1 MLKPRDCRQRST
13 PMASIC
19 GPQLVFLGPPFAVL
33 GAWAFYLGVQAW
45 RRPNSRLVQS
55 QLVEGYPTR
64 EEADPISRFL
74 GLTRERAGPRNVTV
88 ARFLGPFNGSI
99 FVLVGCWMT
108 YTGLT
113 CGPTYPS
120 LVSAIRPLIGPLA
133 LRFHP
138 TMLVWVGLAVLISS
152 MSAWR
157 KSVTARI
164 VWLILGTIW
173 AVAAYEAAW
182 FHVGTMANRW
192 GVIAFG
198 LPIVVSAV
206 AAVWWLIRKAQ
217 KWIFKHPV

>member
-1 MLKPRDCRQRST
+1 MLRPRDCRQRST
-13 PMASIC
+13 PMGVVSAGS
-19 GPQLVFLGPPFAVL
+19 QLVFLGPPFAVL

-133 LRFHP
+133 FRFHP
-138 TMLVWVGLAVLISS
+138 AMLVWVGLAVLISS

-157 KSVTARI
+157 QNVTARI
-164 VWLILGTIW
+164 VWLIRCNLGSC
-173 AVAAYEAAW
+173 
-182 FHVGTMANRW
+182 
-192 GVIAFG
+192 G
-198 LPIVVSAV
+198 LRGGVVSRRHYGEPLGRDCFRVTNSCVGRGGRVV
-206 AAVWWLIRKAQ
+206 ANS
-217 KWIFKHPV
+217 